1 MFGITGVAA
10 ITVICYMISEAW
22 KAAKGSKNKYIPI
35 VAMASG
41 LVLGAVAYIIK
52 MPQFP
57 ANDIITAMAVGVASG
72 GAAVAINQVGKQ
84 MVK

>member
-1 MFGITGVAA
+1 
-10 ITVICYMISEAW
+10 
-22 KAAKGSKNKYIPI
+22 
-35 VAMASG
+35 MASG
-41 LVLGAVAYIIK
+41 LALGAVAYIIK